1 MYLVTSSSLIN
12 RVDTHI
18 MLQIRRLIIE
28 SLAQG
33 MLELS
38 GQSGETP
45 SSLAAKAVRMD
56 MPRHQSLSVVCM
68 PAQCLRRAFNAW
80 IPTTMTTTSCSIV
93 G

>member
-12 RVDTHI
+12 RVDTHFI
-18 MLQIRRLIIE
+18 YQIRRLIIE

-45 SSLAAKAVRMD
+45 SSLAEKAVRMD
-56 MPRHQSLSVVCM
+56 MPRHHSL
-68 PAQCLRRAFNAW
+68 
-80 IPTTMTTTSCSIV
+80 
-93 G
+93 